1 MNVVML
7 GPPGAGKGTQAQRL
21 SRVLNVPVIASGDIF
36 REIRQEDTPLA
47 AQVRSIMDRGEY
59 VPDELTIEI
68 VLQRLAEPD
77 ARDGFILDGFPR
89 TQGQAQALDKSLEDK
104 GQRVDA
110 ALYIT
115 APTAVLEARLGGRV
129 VCPQCHAVYNL
140 VTNPPKNDMICDVC
154 GHKVERRSDEAPE
167 VIRRRLT
174 AFSEQTKPIIDY
186 YRKKGVLWQIDG
198 SKPFADVEAEVDR
211 ALGAG
216 EPT

>member
-1 MNVVML
+1 
-7 GPPGAGKGTQAQRL
+7 
-21 SRVLNVPVIASGDIF
+21 
-36 REIRQEDTPLA
+36 
-47 AQVRSIMDRGEY
+47 MDRGEY
-59 VPDELTIEI
+59 VPDELTIEL
-68 VLQRLAEPD
+68 VLRRLDEPD
-77 ARDGFILDGFPR
+77 ARNGFILDGFPR
-89 TQGQAQALDKSLEDK
+89 TQGQAEALYEAMRAR
-104 GQRVDA
+104 GQRVTA

-115 APTAVLEARLGGRV
+115 APREILVARLGGRI

-140 VTNPPKNDMICDVC
+140 VTNPPKHDMICDVC